1 MRKTKKTLSLLLAL
15 AMVLTLF
22 AGVAQASVNV
32 SIGSSVAT
40 VLPDGLRMPGRIDIA
55 TAAQRAVA
63 AGDRTVVR
71 VTLPAG
77 VTWADPLAGGFVSPT
92 TTVTRADDNRT
103 ATFTV
108 TTTTDL
114 IRFSGLN
121 VNVPAAFRGDLNADV
136 VVTGQTAVGDFVWEQ
151 RATVRIANVVAGGTT
166 ATSLATLPVIK
177 GVANQPVGDIRIVE
191 AIAGSLTEGGNITL
205 TAPAGVTF
213 AAPFVGSSFTVPVP
227 VLAGITT
234 INITGIRINVDLA
247 VADGPVNIAI
257 SGAGA
262 TAASVTVA
270 TVGVAGVVTP
280 SSITPA
286 ANLPTLNAGRLAET
300 VSGIRL
306 TENMVNAFGGNRVLT
321 LALPAGFTWNTVPHP
336 AWAVAA
342 PAVSTDGRTLT
353 FWTIVDPIGTGTGTN
368 QFDLTGITV
377 NTHITAPAGP
387 IVVSVGGNT
396 GATGT
401 VTVANLRRPV
411 TVTAVTA
418 PNVRADSLGQA
429 LGNLV
434 ITEAAA
440 GALGVGVAAPATTTL
455 TITLPAG
462 TTIVGIPTVAEA
474 DVAGTEP
481 DVVLASAVGNLI
493 TLTVTAAVG
502 PTNPTTVTVS
512 GIRINL
518 DRVPVGSPITA
529 TVAGDAIL
537 EAGATAGLAGT
548 DVAAARGATVAEVSL
563 GNVISRTARRTV
575 FTIDLTAFTVDG
587 VSQPALDVAPVIVAG
602 RTMMPIRAAANAA
615 GVTND
620 NILFDAGV
628 ITIIRGDRIAQFTL
642 GSRVM
647 VVNGVA
653 MTMDVAPSLIA
664 GRALISVRWVG
675 TALGVPVV
683 WDATARTVT
692 VTVQ

>member
-1 MRKTKKTLSLLLAL
+1 MKKTLSLLLAL

-22 AGVAQASVNV
+22 AGVAQASANV

-40 VLPDGLRMPGRIDIA
+40 VLPDGARTPGRIDIA
-55 TAAQRAVA
+55 SAAQPAVA

-77 VTWADPLAGGFVSPT
+77 VTWVDPAAGGFVTPNT
-92 TTVTRADDNRT
+92 AVTRADDNRT

-108 TTTTDL
+108 TTATGL
-114 IRFSGLN
+114 IRFSGLQ

-136 VVTGQTAVGDFVWEQ
+136 VVTGQTATGDFVWEQ
-151 RATVRIANVVAGGTT
+151 RATVRIANVLAGGTSAT
-166 ATSLATLPVIK
+166 ALATLPVLK
-177 GVANQPVGDIRIVE
+177 GVANQPVGGIRIVE

-213 AAPFVGSSFTVPVP
+213 AAPVAGSSFTVPVP
-227 VLAGITT
+227 VVAGITT
-234 INITGIRINVDLA
+234 IDITGISINVALT

-262 TAASVTVA
+262 TTASVTVA

-280 SSITPA
+280 SSITA
-286 ANLPTLNAGRLAET
+286 AADLATINAGRLAES
-300 VSGIRL
+300 VSSIRL

-321 LALPAGFTWNTVPHP
+321 LALPAGFTWNTVPTP

-342 PAVSTDGRTLT
+342 PAVSADGRTLT
-353 FWTIVDPIGTGTGTN
+353 FWTIADPTPTGGN
-368 QFDLTGITV
+368 QFDLTGLTV
-377 NTHITAPAGP
+377 NTHITASAGP

-411 TVTAVTA
+411 TVVAATS
-418 PNVRADSLGQA
+418 PNVRADSLGQS

-434 ITEAAA
+434 ITEVAA
-440 GALGVGVAAPATTTL
+440 GALLAEPL

-462 TTIVGIPTVAEA
+462 TTIIGTPSVAVADVTGTEPTVAF
-474 DVAGTEP
+474 VAPVPGAP
-481 DVVLASAVGNLI
+481 ANVI

-537 EAGATAGLAGT
+537 EVGADAGLAGT
-548 DVAAARGATVAEVSL
+548 DVGAARGTVVAEVSL

-575 FTIDLTAFTVDG
+575 FTIDATNFTVDG
-587 VSQPALDVAPVIVAG
+587 VTQPALDVAPVIQAG

-620 NILFDAGV
+620 NILFDEGQ

-653 MTMDVAPSLIA
+653 MNMDVAPVVVA
-664 GRALISVRWVG
+664 GRALIPVRWVG

-692 VTVQ
+692 VSVQ